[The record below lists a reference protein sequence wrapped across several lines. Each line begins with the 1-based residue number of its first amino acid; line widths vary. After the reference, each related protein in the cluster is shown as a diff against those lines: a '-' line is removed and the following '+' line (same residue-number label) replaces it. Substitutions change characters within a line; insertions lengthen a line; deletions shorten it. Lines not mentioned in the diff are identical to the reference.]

1 MATWFVRRT
10 RPSTG
15 TQEGSKRTEGS
26 MEALRPA
33 EAAAQRSLAD
43 AGLHLKPGWIYEVP
57 LPPPPCWSGAAASC
71 VRATR
76 EDARPVGGTR
86 ARKKPR
92 ARRR

>member
-10 RPSTG
+10 TG

-76 EDARPVGGTR
+76 EDARPMGGTR

>member
-1 MATWFVRRT
+1 METWFVRRT
-10 RPSTG
+10 TG

-57 LPPPPCWSGAAASC
+57 LP
-71 VRATR
+71 TR
-76 EDARPVGGTR
+76 P
-86 ARKKPR
+86 
-92 ARRR
+92 ARRRSSIVRPSHPRGRAPSGRDASA